1 MFRVAERHDLTPR
14 LASIAPEALDAFVV
28 HWAEGSQNG
37 ADTLVRAKSAL
48 REEFDIDAL
57 AARFQS
63 AFV

>member
-14 LASIAPEALDAFVV
+14 LATTDPDALDAFVET
-28 HWAEGSQNG
+28 WTEGNQNG
-37 ADTLVRAKSAL
+37 AETLARAKSAL
-48 REEFDIDAL
+48 LDEFDVDAL